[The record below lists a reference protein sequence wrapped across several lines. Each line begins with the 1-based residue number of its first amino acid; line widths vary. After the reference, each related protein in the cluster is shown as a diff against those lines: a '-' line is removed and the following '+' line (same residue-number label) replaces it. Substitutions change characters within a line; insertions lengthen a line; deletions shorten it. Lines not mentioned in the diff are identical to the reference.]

1 MSSDGPMPY
10 TFYAENF
17 LSRINLFSSRSL
29 LELKYPLDLGLRSFK
44 SLAPTLLTDEC
55 LYNELCE

>member
-1 MSSDGPMPY
+1 MPY

-29 LELKYPLDLGLRSFK
+29 FELKYPLDLGLRSFK